1 MRLWRDIVI
10 ACLIVIVIA
19 MISYSVDKRV
29 GYKLI
34 NNTLVICGLTAE
46 QLSAPVTSLYLITS
60 QIFPIVNARLTGHWS
75 VIAETPK
82 GYFNISTSRYMSV
95 YIYPAFKSNAFG
107 FSTSKWESNLPIL
120 KKYKI
125 KDIYSEK
132 PVTVYDI
139 ASKALD
145 FYSKGGTVTYSL
157 TNNNCQQ
164 VAQFIITTFGSVD
177 KDDPLMAYSK
187 GLSLFGHAVNDALR
201 GPKIMF

>member
-1 MRLWRDIVI
+1 MV
-10 ACLIVIVIA
+10 V
-19 MISYSVDKRV
+19 YSVDKRV
-29 GYKLI
+29 GSRLI

-46 QLSAPVTSLYLITS
+46 QLSAPVTNLYLITS

-75 VIAETPK
+75 VIAETSN

-95 YIYPAFKSNAFG
+95 YIYPAFKNNAFC
-107 FSTSKWESNLPIL
+107 FSTSRWESSLPIL

-125 KDIYSEK
+125 KDIYSEN

-139 ASKALD
+139 ASKSLN
-145 FYSKGGTVTYSL
+145 FYSKGGTVAYSL

-164 VAQFIITTFGSVD
+164 VAQFIITTFGAVD
-177 KDDPLMAYSK
+177 KDDPLMTYSK
-187 GLSLFGHAVNDALR
+187 GLTLFGHAVNDALR